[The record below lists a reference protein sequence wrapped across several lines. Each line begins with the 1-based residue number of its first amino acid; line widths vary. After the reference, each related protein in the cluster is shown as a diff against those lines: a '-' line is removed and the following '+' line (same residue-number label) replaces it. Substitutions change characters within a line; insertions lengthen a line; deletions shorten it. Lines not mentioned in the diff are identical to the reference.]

1 MNILQKIY
9 FWFVKNI
16 VAKLLSKP
24 MRINAYND
32 NHKEVLEN
40 IIPVLKRELGQD
52 AVTLEDKHIRYYVL
66 SDSFIIK
73 AQLNITTRIA
83 NYLTFEIVWSVPT
96 AIPLLTFVVTRV
108 NGEPAY
114 QFIDHNARWN
124 LNDFALQYE
133 IRLEKHLETKITL

>member
-1 MNILQKIY
+1 MNTIQKIY
-9 FWFVKNI
+9 FWAKHI
-16 VAKLLSKP
+16 VAKISKP

-40 IIPVLKRELGQD
+40 ITPVLKRELGQD
-52 AVTLEDKHIRYYVL
+52 AVALEDKHIRYYVL

-83 NYLTFEIVWSVPT
+83 NYLTFEIVWGVPT

-108 NGEPAY
+108 NGEPRY
-114 QFIDHNARWN
+114 QFIDHTARWS

-133 IRLEKHLETKITL
+133 IRLEKHLETRTTL